1 MIKINKWFPEKVL
14 KKYGS
19 EMLKKI
25 QKKMLE
31 KDSEELTFIEF
42 GNVKYTVNIESL
54 LVSPLKDLKAK
65 CKRNGKECGNGIDLY
80 ITLCELKTYKNLS
93 EGDAALKKIKA
104 YDKEIYEYLEKQNL
118 DEASDGINWAALT
131 ANVKKALF
139 QCICPGGDCKKSYI
153 DKDNKPKSIIHYDML
168 DDELRHKL
176 MLSLGLMTCPY
187 CNRQYIT
194 HYTNEKGNQRT
205 TADLDHFYQKSI
217 YPLFA
222 LSLFNFIP
230 SCQICNSRMK
240 GEKQQN
246 TLYPYKEGFGDKV
259 KFCLKPKD
267 NNEKDLLK
275 LWLGDRDVIHKLQI
289 DFEFCEKL
297 DEEFKE
303 RVEGSI
309 ELFKLKQVYDIHK
322 EKALDIILKKR
333 IYENTPYTEY
343 MRTLM
348 GKLKLSFTDED
359 IINILVG
366 YRWKDEN
373 YDEPLSKFVHDIFY
387 FDEYSTDIIDKK

>member
-1 MIKINKWFPEKVL
+1 MIKINKWFSDRVL
-14 KKYGS
+14 EKYGS
-19 EMLKKI
+19 GMLKKI
-25 QKKMLE
+25 QMKIPKKKMSE
-31 KDSEELTFIEF
+31 KDFEELTFIEF

-118 DEASDGINWAALT
+118 DEASDGINRAALT

-139 QCICPGGDCKKSYI
+139 QCICPGGDCEKSYI
-153 DKDNKPKSIIHYDML
+153 DKDNKAKYIIHYDML

-176 MLSLGLMTCPY
+176 MSSLGLMTCPY

-194 HYTNEKGNQRT
+194 HYPNEKGNQRT

-246 TLYPYKEGFGDKV
+246 TLYPHDEGFGDKV

-275 LWLGDRDVIHKLQI
+275 LWLGDNEVIDNLQI

-303 RVEGSI
+303 RAEGSI

-366 YRWKDEN
+366 YHWKDEN
-373 YDEPLSKFVHDIFY
+373 YDEPLSKLVHDIFY
-387 FDEYSTDIIDKK
+387 Q